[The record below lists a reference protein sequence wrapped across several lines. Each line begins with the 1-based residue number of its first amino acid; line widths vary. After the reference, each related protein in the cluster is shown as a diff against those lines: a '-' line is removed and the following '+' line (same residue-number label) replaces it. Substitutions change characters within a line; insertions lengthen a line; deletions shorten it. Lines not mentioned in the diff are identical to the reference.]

1 MPSHAALNCRS
12 RSTYLWPA
20 RHRTDKTKKPKR
32 QDGTGALFEDYGKHC
47 ARARKWD
54 GMQES
59 EIIIVRLLATLCL
72 HILAEPRDG
81 PLFHDSDESSLGSA
95 RHWRDVRVR
104 LGLRTA
110 MPST

>member
-47 ARARKWD
+47 ARAGKWD

-59 EIIIVRLLATLCL
+59 EIMIVRSLATPCL
-72 HILAEPRDG
+72 YMLAEARDG
-81 PLFHDSDESSLGSA
+81 PLFRGSGESSPGSA
-95 RHWRDVRVR
+95 RRWRDVRVR

-110 MPST
+110 TPST